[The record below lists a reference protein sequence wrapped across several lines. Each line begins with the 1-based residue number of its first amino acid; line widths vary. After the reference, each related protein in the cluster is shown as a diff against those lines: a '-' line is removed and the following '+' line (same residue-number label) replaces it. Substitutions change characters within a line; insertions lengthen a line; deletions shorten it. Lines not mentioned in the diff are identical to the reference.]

1 MGDVA
6 AKLFGGGG
14 GDEAKKQAAEQRQLQ
29 SIANDRQLAAL
40 NEDSKASGAS
50 RRAPRG
56 RRLLLSDTA
65 EGGLAST
72 LGG

>member
-6 AKLFGGGG
+6 KMIFGGN
-14 GDEAKKQAAEQRQLQ
+14 DDAKKAAAEQRQLQ
-29 SIANDRQLAAL
+29 AVANDRQLAAL
-40 NEDSKASGAS
+40 NEDGKATGAS

-56 RRLLLSDTA
+56 KRLLLSDTSK
-65 EGGLAST
+65 GGLATT

>member
-1 MGDVA
+1 MGEVA
-6 AKLFGGGG
+6 KMVFGGG
-14 GDEAKKQAAEQRQLQ
+14 DDAAKKAAQEQRQLQ
-29 SIANDRQLAAL
+29 AVANDRQLAQL
-40 NEDSKASGAS
+40 NEDGKASGAS

-56 RRLLLSDTA
+56 RRLLLSDSS

>member
-1 MGDVA
+1 MGEVA
-6 AKLFGGGG
+6 KMIFGGGN
-14 GDEAKKQAAEQRQLQ
+14 DATKKAAEKQRELQ
-29 SIANDRQLAAL
+29 TIANDRQLSQL

-56 RRLLLSDTA
+56 QRLLLSDPSQ
-65 EGGLAST
+65 GGLAST